1 MVLAGEREVMSGQN
15 AEGHYANNGN
25 NNLFATGTTGV
36 VTWKIGDTGKK
47 LAVMY
52 R

>member
-1 MVLAGEREVMSGQN
+1 MVLAGGREVMSEQN
-15 AEGHYANNGN
+15 AEGHYANNRN
-25 NNLFATGTTGV
+25 NDLFATGATGV
-36 VTWKIGDTGKK
+36 VTWKIDDTGMK